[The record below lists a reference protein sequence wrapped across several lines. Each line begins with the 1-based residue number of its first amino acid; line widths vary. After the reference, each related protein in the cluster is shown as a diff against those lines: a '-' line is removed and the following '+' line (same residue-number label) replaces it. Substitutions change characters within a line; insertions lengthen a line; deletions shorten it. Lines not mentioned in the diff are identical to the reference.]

1 MSEVLPL
8 AARILLALAQ
18 EQGARGDD
26 AAVSLPRLSKA
37 LGLSASA
44 LMRELT
50 LMSDAQVGAQRG
62 PGWVT
67 VSQRDG
73 RWLVA
78 LTPAG
83 RAVLP
88 E

>member
-1 MSEVLPL
+1 MSEALPL
-8 AARILLALAQ
+8 AAHILLALAQ
-18 EQGARGDD
+18 EQGTRGDD

-50 LMSDAQVGAQRG
+50 LMSDAQIGAHRG

-67 VSQRDG
+67 VSESEG
-73 RWLVA
+73 RWRVA